1 MRRLIVK
8 DFVNVF
14 ESGVDVLLTPTT
26 LTEAVPYLEFI
37 KEDNRTRSAQDDIF
51 TQAVNMAGEG
61 CQRILWFSPKLYT
74 DSLVF
79 NSGSSRIV
87 PKSTLPFKST

>member
-1 MRRLIVK
+1 MK
-8 DFVNVF
+8 DFVDVF

-37 KEDNRTRSAQDDIF
+37 KEDNMTRSAQDDIF

-61 CQRILWFSPKLYT
+61 SRRMLGFSAKL
-74 DSLVF
+74 
-79 NSGSSRIV
+79 
-87 PKSTLPFKST
+87 